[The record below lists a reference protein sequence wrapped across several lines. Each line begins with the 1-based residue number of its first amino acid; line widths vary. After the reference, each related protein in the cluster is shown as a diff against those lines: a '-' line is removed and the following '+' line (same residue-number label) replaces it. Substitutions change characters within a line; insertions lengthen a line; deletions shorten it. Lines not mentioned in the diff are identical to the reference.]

1 VRFFGRSSD
10 ECANETIP
18 ETLKEDVMT
27 PDIQVPA
34 NRNERLTTAELA
46 RGPLPV
52 NPDGAKT
59 EETPASLLPEEE
71 CNRLRHQWDDIQTSF
86 VDEPRRAVE
95 QADNLVAVSMK
106 RVAEMFADER
116 AKLESEW
123 DRSGNVSTE
132 DLRLALQR
140 YRSFFQ
146 RLLSI

>member
-1 VRFFGRSSD
+1 
-10 ECANETIP
+10 
-18 ETLKEDVMT
+18 MT
-27 PDIQVPA
+27 ADMQLPTNV
-34 NRNERLTTAELA
+34 NERLTTAEIA
-46 RGPLPV
+46 RDVSPV
-52 NPDGAKT
+52 NFDETRT
-59 EETPASLLPEEE
+59 EDKPASLLPDEE
-71 CNRLRHQWDDIQTSF
+71 CNQLRHQWDNIQTSF

-116 AKLESEW
+116 AKLENQW

-146 RLLSI
+146 RLLTI

>member
-1 VRFFGRSSD
+1 
-10 ECANETIP
+10 
-18 ETLKEDVMT
+18 MT
-27 PDIQVPA
+27 PDIQMPP
-34 NRNERLTTAELA
+34 NGNEGLTTAELA

-52 NPDGAKT
+52 NSDGART
-59 EETPASLLPEEE
+59 EERPASLLPDEE

-116 AKLESEW
+116 AKLESQW